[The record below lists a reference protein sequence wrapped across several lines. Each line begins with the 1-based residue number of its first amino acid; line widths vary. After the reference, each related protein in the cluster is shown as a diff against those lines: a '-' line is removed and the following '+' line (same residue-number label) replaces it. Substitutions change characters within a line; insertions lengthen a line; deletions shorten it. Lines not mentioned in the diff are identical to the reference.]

1 VKGSRTPTESI
12 SIPKAL
18 MKEVGSWV
26 GKRGYRS
33 KAELAKESIRL
44 RLEQLRQYDVMLRR
58 LTKK

>member
-1 VKGSRTPTESI
+1 
-12 SIPKAL
+12 

-33 KAELAKESIRL
+33 KAEFAKESIRL
-44 RLEQLRQYDVMLRR
+44 RLEQQREHENMLRR

>member
-1 VKGSRTPTESI
+1 
-12 SIPKAL
+12 